1 MCSSLHDIFAHWDVT
16 VTLVI
21 FLVTYAGIATGHWF
35 YLKLDRAGIALLG
48 AIAMLVFGCITLPQ
62 AVGAV
67 SMTSILL
74 LFALMVIAS
83 QLHYAGFYNWLAE
96 KISGDLLSRPALFLA
111 VLMGAS
117 GVLSA
122 FLNNDVVVLA
132 FAPVVAVSLLRKRM
146 NPVPFLVAL
155 ALASNIGCALT
166 TIGNA
171 QNVLV
176 GEIAKL
182 SFKHYMLFAA
192 LPVSLSLAAAF
203 GIDYA
208 IARRSFYL
216 APDTPKDVPSF
227 DENDTVFGGAD
238 MPLNVWRTVK
248 GLGTLAVIVVL
259 FVATDLP
266 HYLVA
271 MAGAGLLLCSRRLQS
286 RDVLKG
292 VNWQLIVLFIGLFV
306 LVGALEASG
315 FVDKI
320 VALCRAGIINLNAP
334 VSLAAVTAVL
344 SNCINNS
351 AAVMLLVKVTDLSN
365 PLNGY
370 SLALSNAFAGN
381 FLIVGS
387 LANIIAVQCADSL
400 GIKIGFREFSRYG
413 VPTTAVSMAILLLW
427 LGWFV

>member
-1 MCSSLHDIFAHWDVT
+1 MWSLHDIFAHWDIT

-21 FLVTYAGIATGHWF
+21 FLITYAGIATGHWF

-48 AIAMLVFGCITLPQ
+48 AIAMLAFGCITLPQ
-62 AVGAV
+62 AVASV
-67 SMTSILL
+67 NMTSILL

-96 KISGDLLSRPALFLA
+96 KISGDLLARPALFLA

-132 FAPVVAVSLLRKRM
+132 VAPVVAVSLLRKRM
-146 NPVPFLVAL
+146 NPVPFLIAL

-182 SFKHYMLFAA
+182 SFKHYMLFAT
-192 LPVSLSLAAAF
+192 LPVFLSLAAAF
-203 GIDYA
+203 GIVYA

-216 APDTPKDVPSF
+216 APDTPVQEPSF
-227 DENDTVFGGAD
+227 AENDNVFSGED

-248 GLGTLAVIVVL
+248 GLGTLAIIVVL

-271 MAGAGLLLCSRRLQS
+271 MTGAGLLLCSRRLQS
-286 RDVLKG
+286 RDVLRG

-306 LVGALEASG
+306 LIGALEASG
-315 FVDKI
+315 LVEKI
-320 VALCRAGIINLNAP
+320 IALCRNGLIDTP
-334 VSLAAVTAVL
+334 VPLAAVTAVL

-351 AAVMLLVKVTDLSN
+351 AAVMLLVKVTDLAN

-400 GIKIGFREFSRYG
+400 GIKIGFREFAKYG
-413 VPTTAVSMAILLLW
+413 VPTATASMTILLIW
-427 LGWFV
+427 LTVWS